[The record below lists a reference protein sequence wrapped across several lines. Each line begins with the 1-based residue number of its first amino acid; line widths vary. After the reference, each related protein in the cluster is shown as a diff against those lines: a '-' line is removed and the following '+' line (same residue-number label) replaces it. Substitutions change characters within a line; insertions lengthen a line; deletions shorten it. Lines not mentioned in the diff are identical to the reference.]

1 MSFSQ
6 KCKNE
11 LARKMP
17 DNQCCQLAELSAL
30 IRLDGTILL
39 GFHQSLGLRID
50 TENAAVA
57 RKVIKLTKTLFN
69 LNSEAIVQRR
79 RRLRKNNVYGIE
91 IRNKIGVQKML
102 QKTGVGMFLTAEEE
116 NWQKESLKKACCQKA
131 YLRGVFLGGGSISN
145 PQSGSYH
152 LEMVM
157 HDPGIVPHL
166 CGLMTK
172 FGLDARQTTRKK
184 AEVIYLKEADQIVQ
198 FLNITGAHTA
208 LLNFESVRIYK
219 DIRNNV
225 NRLVNFETAN
235 LTKSVEASMRQIE
248 AIQLIAGRIGL
259 ERLSFAL
266 KELAQA
272 RLEHPDVSLK
282 ELGELLDPPVNK
294 SAVNHRMRRLEQFAE
309 RLRKP

>member
-116 NWQKESLKKACCQKA
+116 NWQKESLKK
-131 YLRGVFLGGGSISN
+131 
-145 PQSGSYH
+145 
-152 LEMVM
+152 
-157 HDPGIVPHL
+157 
-166 CGLMTK
+166 
-172 FGLDARQTTRKK
+172 
-184 AEVIYLKEADQIVQ
+184 
-198 FLNITGAHTA
+198 
-208 LLNFESVRIYK
+208 
-219 DIRNNV
+219 DI
-225 NRLVNFETAN
+225 
-235 LTKSVEASMRQIE
+235 
-248 AIQLIAGRIGL
+248 
-259 ERLSFAL
+259 
-266 KELAQA
+266 
-272 RLEHPDVSLK
+272 
-282 ELGELLDPPVNK
+282 
-294 SAVNHRMRRLEQFAE
+294 
-309 RLRKP
+309 